1 MNMQFIVSINNGITK
16 VWANRNTTLY
26 LKSLQHCLIWYDFFD
41 GEANM
46 ILDDD
51 YWSLCYYWPLTFPV
65 MLLLVLL
72 WPAVT
77 HVVALVQ

>member
-1 MNMQFIVSINNGITK
+1 
-16 VWANRNTTLY
+16 
-26 LKSLQHCLIWYDFFD
+26 
-41 GEANM
+41 M

-51 YWSLCYYWPLTFPV
+51 YWSLCTQPLTFLV

-77 HVVALVQ
+77 HVTALVQWKVSTAGVTFFSLFHYLTLQAPQKAVVTPDVMI